1 MEAIVYG
8 VDDPIIG
15 DPDSPSILGSDKFS
29 AAIWSWIIGQRFEDA
44 YDSASNF
51 SR

>member
-8 VDDPIIG
+8 VNDPIIA
-15 DPDSPSILGSDKFS
+15 DSYSPSILGSDKFS
-29 AAIWSWIIGQRFEDA
+29 AAIWSWITGQCFEDA
-44 YDSASNF
+44 DDSPSNF